1 MITKYNRGRFILI
14 LSSRDV
20 DSSIE
25 RLIGKISIS
34 RYSRLII
41 ISSSISIDIILG
53 NIIIKI

>member
-1 MITKYNRGRFILI
+1 MITKYNRGRFILT
-14 LSSRDV
+14 SGSRDV

>member
-1 MITKYNRGRFILI
+1 MITKYNRGRFIWT
-14 LSSRDV
+14 LSSRDI

-25 RLIGKISIS
+25 RLIAKISIS